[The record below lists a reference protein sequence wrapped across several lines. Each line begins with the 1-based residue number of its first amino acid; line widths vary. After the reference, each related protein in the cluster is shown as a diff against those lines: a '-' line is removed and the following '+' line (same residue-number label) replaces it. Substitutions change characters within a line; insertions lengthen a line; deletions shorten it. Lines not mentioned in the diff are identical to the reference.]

1 MMCSKLLV
9 GRLGSGDSILEY
21 TQIYPSDR
29 AVSSV
34 IFLAEE
40 SREIVGAALAGQ
52 RVQRA
57 VDEFWFRTVFKKR

>member
-1 MMCSKLLV
+1 MQTLWFAYNWN
-9 GRLGSGDSILEY
+9 DDPILECR
-21 TQIYPSDR
+21 QIYPSDR

-52 RVQRA
+52 RIQRA
-57 VDEFWFRTVFKKR
+57 IDEFGLCTVFKKR